1 VAGTFKGWNYGQPAC
16 DDAAVHRI
24 RRCVY
29 FHDGQQNLA
38 KKDAMKKRKLIV
50 VGASGH
56 GREVAYTFL
65 LNHPAEDFLG
75 FLDDASQGTT
85 PEGWPILGKVE
96 DWPQWKDSEFIVA
109 INDPRARRSVVAIME
124 SLGSPNWGG
133 VTHPSVMLHPSVKT
147 GCGFMI
153 LGGVEM
159 TVNITLGNF
168 VSINRLVALGHDCV
182 LGDFTA
188 VGPLASIS
196 GNVSSGCGVNIGTA
210 AAIRQGVSLGEGCG
224 IGMGAVVVGDVP
236 TNELVVG
243 NPARL
248 LRMLK
253 PW

>member
-1 VAGTFKGWNYGQPAC
+1 M
-16 DDAAVHRI
+16 R
-24 RRCVY
+24 
-29 FHDGQQNLA
+29 
-38 KKDAMKKRKLIV
+38 KRKLII
-50 VGASGH
+50 VGAAGH

-109 INDPRARRSVVAIME
+109 INDPRTRRSVVAIMK
-124 SLGSPNWGG
+124 SLGAPDWGG
-133 VTHPSVMLHPSVKT
+133 VIHPSVLPHPSVKL

-153 LGGVEM
+153 LGGVAM

-188 VGPLASIS
+188 IGPLASIS
-196 GNVSSGCGVNIGTA
+196 GNVSSGCGVDIGTS

-224 IGMGAVVVGDVP
+224 IGMGAVVVGEVP
-236 TNELVVG
+236 NNELGVG

-248 LRMLK
+248 LRMLT

>member
-1 VAGTFKGWNYGQPAC
+1 
-16 DDAAVHRI
+16 
-24 RRCVY
+24 
-29 FHDGQQNLA
+29 
-38 KKDAMKKRKLIV
+38 MKKRKLII

-56 GREVAYTFL
+56 GREVAYTLL
-65 LNHPAEDFLG
+65 LNHHAEDFLG
-75 FLDDASQGTT
+75 FLDDSREGTT

-96 DWPQWKDSEFIVA
+96 DWPRWKDSEFIVA
-109 INDPRARRSVVAIME
+109 INDPRVRRSVVAIMK

-133 VTHPSVMLHPSVKT
+133 VIHPSVLQHPSVKL
-147 GCGFMI
+147 GYGFMI

-159 TVNITLGNF
+159 TVNIKVGNF

-188 VGPLASIS
+188 IGPLASVS
-196 GNVSSGCGVNIGTA
+196 GNVSSDCGVDIGTS
-210 AAIRQGVSLGEGCG
+210 AAIRQGVSLGDGCG

>member
-1 VAGTFKGWNYGQPAC
+1 
-16 DDAAVHRI
+16 
-24 RRCVY
+24 
-29 FHDGQQNLA
+29 
-38 KKDAMKKRKLIV
+38 MKKRKLII
-50 VGASGH
+50 VGAAGH

-65 LNHPAEDFLG
+65 LNHAAEDFLG
-75 FLDDASQGTT
+75 FLDDTRAGTT

-96 DWPQWKDSEFIVA
+96 DWPQWKDSEFVVG
-109 INDPRARRSVVAIME
+109 INDPRTRRSVVAKME
-124 SLGSPNWGG
+124 SLGAPAWG
-133 VTHPSVMLHPSVKT
+133 VVIHPSVLPHPSVKL
-147 GCGFMI
+147 GFSFMI

-196 GNVSSGCGVNIGTA
+196 GNVSSGCGVDIGTS

-224 IGMGAVVVGDVP
+224 IGMGSVVVGDVP
-236 TNELVVG
+236 NNELIVG

-248 LRMLK
+248 LRMLT

>member
-1 VAGTFKGWNYGQPAC
+1 M
-16 DDAAVHRI
+16 I
-24 RRCVY
+24 
-29 FHDGQQNLA
+29 
-38 KKDAMKKRKLIV
+38 I
-50 VGASGH
+50 VGAAGH

-75 FLDDASQGTT
+75 FLDDASQRTT

-133 VTHPSVMLHPSVKT
+133 VIHPSVMVHPSVKL

-188 VGPLASIS
+188 IGPLASVS
-196 GNVSSGCGVNIGTA
+196 GNVSSGCGVDIGTS
-210 AAIRQGVSLGEGCG
+210 AAIRQRVSLGEGCG

-236 TNELVVG
+236 NNELVVG

-248 LRMLK
+248 LRMLT

>member
-1 VAGTFKGWNYGQPAC
+1 
-16 DDAAVHRI
+16 
-24 RRCVY
+24 
-29 FHDGQQNLA
+29 
-38 KKDAMKKRKLIV
+38 MKKRKLII
-50 VGASGH
+50 VGAAGH
-56 GREVAYTFL
+56 GREAAYTFL

-124 SLGSPNWGG
+124 SLGSLNWGG
-133 VTHPSVMLHPSVKT
+133 VTHPSVMVHPSVKL

-153 LGGVEM
+153 FGGVEM
-159 TVNITLGNF
+159 TVNIKVGNF

-188 VGPLASIS
+188 IGPLASVS
-196 GNVSSGCGVNIGTA
+196 GNVSSDCGVDIGTS

-224 IGMGAVVVGDVP
+224 IGMGSVVVGDVP
-236 TNELVVG
+236 NNELVVG
-243 NPARL
+243 SPARL

>member
-1 VAGTFKGWNYGQPAC
+1 M
-16 DDAAVHRI
+16 R
-24 RRCVY
+24 
-29 FHDGQQNLA
+29 
-38 KKDAMKKRKLIV
+38 KRKLII
-50 VGASGH
+50 VGAAGH
-56 GREVAYTFL
+56 GREVAYAFL

-85 PEGWPILGKVE
+85 PEGWPILGKVA
-96 DWPQWKDSEFIVA
+96 DWSRWKDGEFVVG
-109 INDPRARRSVVAIME
+109 INDPRTRRSVVAKME
-124 SLGSPNWGG
+124 SLGAPNWGG

-188 VGPLASIS
+188 IGPLASVS
-196 GNVSSGCGVNIGTA
+196 GNVSSGCGVDIGTS
-210 AAIRQGVSLGEGCG
+210 AAIRQRVSLGEGCG

-236 TNELVVG
+236 NNELVVG

-248 LRMLK
+248 LRMLT